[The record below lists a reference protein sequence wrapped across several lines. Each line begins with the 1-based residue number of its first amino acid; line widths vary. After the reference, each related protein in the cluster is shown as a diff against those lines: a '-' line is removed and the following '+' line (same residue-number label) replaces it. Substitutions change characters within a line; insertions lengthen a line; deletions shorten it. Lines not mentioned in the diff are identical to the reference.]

1 MIDFKTITNENL
13 DESVKTFLEEN
24 KFTGDET
31 AALVGLSIGDKF
43 TLKELKKVQT
53 QEHPDGKFEISE
65 DLVMYPLVGVT
76 DADILVGA
84 KHFAKCIG
92 LSHYEDK
99 PRFTRKVSDVTK
111 FMLWLIA
118 KQFTFEVLNI
128 KEEPKDG
135 YTKKTIT
142 LRIVEE

>member
-1 MIDFKTITNENL
+1 MIDFKTLTEENL
-13 DESVKTFLEEN
+13 DESVKAFLEAN
-24 KFTGDET
+24 KFSGDET

-53 QEHPDGKFEISE
+53 EDHPDGKFEISK
-65 DLVMYPLVGVT
+65 DLTMYPLVGVT
-76 DADILVGA
+76 DSDILVGA

-92 LSHYEDK
+92 LSEYEDK
-99 PRFTRKVSDVTK
+99 PKFTRKVADVTK

-118 KQFTFEVLNI
+118 KQYEFEVLNI
-128 KEEPKDG
+128 EEEPKDG

-142 LRIVEE
+142 LCLVK

>member
-13 DESVKTFLEEN
+13 DESVKAFLEEN
-24 KFTGDET
+24 KFTGEET

-43 TLKELKKVQT
+43 TLKELQKVQT
-53 QEHPDGKFEISE
+53 EDNPDGKFVISE
-65 DLVMYPLVGVT
+65 SLTMYPLVGVT
-76 DADILVGA
+76 DADVLVGA

-92 LSHYEDK
+92 LSQYPEK
-99 PRFTRKVSDVTK
+99 PKFTRKVSDVTK

-128 KEEPKDG
+128 KEEPKEG